1 MTQPSLQD
9 LLNQSPDGQPL
20 AGDIDEQMLLRMFLQ
35 QQAQQRQA
43 MDPNILMKLCAMGL
57 AGLVTIAAVLVA
69 WMYRPVQEFAQA
81 DALRAMSH
89 AVTQSSA
96 HVQEAIA
103 TANPPEYNCV
113 TLIGTCKFPEQVQ
126 RQPTVLAQQPIAP
139 LVDAQAVALIEEWER
154 SGYDEGMIQQFVRG
168 LLISPD
174 PGLPPAET
182 MEIAYR
188 QVFSQ

>member
-1 MTQPSLQD
+1 MNPSLQD

-57 AGLVTIAAVLVA
+57 AGLVTIAATLTA
-69 WMYRPVQEFAQA
+69 WMYRPVNAMAQA

-89 AVTQSSA
+89 AVTQSSV
-96 HVQEAIA
+96 HVQEAME

-126 RQPTVLAQQPIAP
+126 RQPTVLTQQPIAP
-139 LVDAQAVALIEEWER
+139 QVDAQAVALIQEWER
-154 SGYDEGMIQQFVRG
+154 SGYDQGMIEQFVHG
-168 LLISPD
+168 LYTAPD
-174 PGLPPAET
+174 PSLPPPET
-182 MEIAYR
+182 MAIAYR
-188 QVFSQ
+188 QVFFQ

>member
-1 MTQPSLQD
+1 MSPSLQD

-103 TANPPEYNCV
+103 TANPPEYTCV

-154 SGYDEGMIQQFVRG
+154 SGYDQGMIQQFVRG

>member
-1 MTQPSLQD
+1 MSPSLQD

-103 TANPPEYNCV
+103 TANPPEYTCV

-154 SGYDEGMIQQFVRG
+154 SGYDEGMIRQFVRG

-188 QVFSQ
+188 QIFSQ

>member
-1 MTQPSLQD
+1 MNPSLQD

-35 QQAQQRQA
+35 QQAQQRQV

-154 SGYDEGMIQQFVRG
+154 SGYDQGMIQQFVRG

-182 MEIAYR
+182 MEVAYR
-188 QVFSQ
+188 QIFSQ